1 MPAEVDRILAS
12 FIGRHQ
18 NLQMQA
24 ETMMSQMN
32 EGQFA
37 AFTTVYDAVLS
48 PQPPHT
54 IFYLNG
60 KAGCGKSFVAAALCH
75 VVRSSSDIA
84 IVAGS
89 SALSVTGYERGLTAH
104 SIFGIPISQVWF

>member
-1 MPAEVDRILAS
+1 
-12 FIGRHQ
+12 
-18 NLQMQA
+18 MQA

-32 EGQFA
+32 EDQFA

-54 IFYLNG
+54 IFYLDG
-60 KAGCGKSFVAAALCH
+60 KAGRGKSFVAAALCH

-89 SALSVTGYERGLTAH
+89 SALSVTCIRMSLLMVNYTRRFLVSETLLYSSTHA
-104 SIFGIPISQVWF
+104 